1 MAYLG
6 TDIESLKVAAE
17 AIKAGKLVSFPT
29 ETVYGLGADAF
40 NAGAVARIF
49 QEKER
54 PSFDPLIVHISHIDQ
69 LSRLTRSI
77 TPVVLRLAEAFWP
90 GPLTLV
96 LPKQP
101 EVHDIVTSGLD
112 TVAIRMPNHPVAL
125 QLITLSGTAIAAP
138 SANKFGQLSP
148 THHKHVTKQLKGVE
162 YVIEGGSTT
171 VGIES
176 SVVSVDE
183 MKIQILRPGAV
194 TAADIKKV
202 IPEVEVVDFTKPVDN
217 HLPSPGLLNSHYSPK
232 KPLYISNSL
241 DLFAG
246 KKYGYI
252 AFSGDGEMSGPAKVF
267 VLSAKGDFAEA
278 ATNLFR
284 ALHYFEEEEVDFIV
298 AEPIAEQGIGVAI
311 MDRLKKAAFQYL
323 KD

>member
-6 TDIESLKVAAE
+6 TGVDSLKVAAQ
-17 AIKAGKLVSFPT
+17 AIRDGKLVSFPT

-40 NAGAVARIF
+40 NPSAVARIF

-54 PSFDPLIVHISHIDQ
+54 PSFDPLIVHISKIEQ
-69 LSRLTRSI
+69 LSRLTRNI
-77 TPVVLRLAEAFWP
+77 TPTVLKLAEAFWP

-112 TVAIRMPNHPVAL
+112 TVAVRMPNHPVAL
-125 QLITLSGTAIAAP
+125 ELITLSETAIAAP

-162 YVIEGGSTT
+162 YVIEGGYTS

-176 SVVSVDE
+176 SVVAVTE
-183 MKIQILRPGAV
+183 AKIQILRPGAV
-194 TAADIKKV
+194 TAADIRKV
-202 IPEVEVVDFTKPVDN
+202 LPGVEVVDFTKPVDN
-217 HLPSPGLLNSHYSPK
+217 HLPSPGLLDSHYSPK
-232 KPLYISNSL
+232 KPLYIAA
-241 DLFAG
+241 DLTPFDG

-252 AFSGDGEMSGPAKVF
+252 AFTGNGEVSGPAMVKV
-267 VLSAKGDFAEA
+267 LAPNGDLAEA
-278 ATNLFR
+278 AANLFV
-284 ALHYFEEEEVDFIV
+284 ALHCFEEADVDFIV
-298 AEPIAEQGIGVAI
+298 AEPIKEEGIGVAI
-311 MDRLKKAAFQYL
+311 MDRLKKAAFRYM
-323 KD
+323 KK

>member
-6 TDIESLKVAAE
+6 TDNDSLVIAAQ
-17 AIKAGKLVSFPT
+17 AIKDGKLVAFPT

-40 NAGAVARIF
+40 NPAAVARIF

-54 PSFDPLIVHISHIDQ
+54 PSFDPLIVHISSVEQ
-69 LSRLTRSI
+69 LPLLTRAI
-77 TPVVLRLAEAFWP
+77 TPTVLKLAESFWP

-101 EVHDIVTSGLD
+101 GVHDIVTSGLD
-112 TVAIRMPNHPVAL
+112 TVAIRMPNHEVAL
-125 QLITLSGTAIAAP
+125 KLITLSGTAIAAP

-162 YVIEGGSTT
+162 YVIQGGNTS

-176 SVVSVDE
+176 SVVAVE
-183 MKIQILRPGAV
+183 EGRIQILRPGKI
-194 TAADIKKV
+194 TAADIRAV
-202 IPEVEVVDFTKPVDN
+202 LPEAVVVDFTKPVDN

-232 KPLYISNSL
+232 KPLYIAD
-241 DLFAG
+241 DLSQFKG
-246 KKYGYI
+246 QRYGYI
-252 AFSGDGEMSGPAKVF
+252 AFSDPAKNAEAKQVV
-267 VLSAKGDFAEA
+267 VLSRNGDLAEA
-278 ATNLFR
+278 ATNLFG
-284 ALHYFEEEEVDFIV
+284 ALHLMEEAEIDFIV
-298 AEPIAEQGIGVAI
+298 AEPIKEEGIGIAI

-323 KD
+323 K